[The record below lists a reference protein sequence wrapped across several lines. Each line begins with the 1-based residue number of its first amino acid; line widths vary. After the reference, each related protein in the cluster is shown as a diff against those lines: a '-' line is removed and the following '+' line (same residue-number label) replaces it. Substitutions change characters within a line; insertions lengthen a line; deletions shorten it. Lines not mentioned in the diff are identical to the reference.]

1 MGSRRWAVRLSG
13 RAAPLKHVLV
23 QLLRNMWEDHKR
35 GVRTR
40 RADWWQQSENMR
52 MLPMLPRVGS
62 LHYLCGH
69 CGHTGHSLL
78 VRDGVKQRSEQNL
91 FQPLPPLGTS
101 HNNLL
106 EPELRGKVGR
116 RPKSLHSSFEPINT
130 PLAVAPHEGR
140 RKKRRRRTVLGAAS
154 GSSPPD
160 HDYES
165 LVSSPGS
172 SCSQMQTLDVR
183 IKVTRAVIRESGEFD
198 TGGSDGGSDRQIRS
212 NGGSDRGENGCS
224 VYDNITVRDNI
235 TMNDKITVSDAQDN
249 DSWQYTT
256 RIPQD
261 CLMETSWKRSSGQIL
276 SDTGQQKDQK
286 DQENEDEEMR
296 GTNENRNPRL
306 KMFKLKCLN
315 KVAS

>member
-1 MGSRRWAVRLSG
+1 
-13 RAAPLKHVLV
+13 
-23 QLLRNMWEDHKR
+23 MWEDRKV
-35 GVRTR
+35 VRPR

-52 MLPMLPRVGS
+52 MLPRLPRVGS

-78 VRDGVKQRSEQNL
+78 VKPRSEHNL
-91 FQPLPPLGTS
+91 FQPLP
-101 HNNLL
+101 HL
-106 EPELRGKVGR
+106 EPLSEIQLRGKVQAR

-130 PLAVAPHEGR
+130 PDAPNEGR
-140 RKKRRRRTVLGAAS
+140 RKKRRRRTVLGAPS

-172 SCSQMQTLDVR
+172 SSSSQMQTLDVR

-198 TGGSDGGSDRQIRS
+198 GGSDGGSDRQIRS
-212 NGGSDRGENGCS
+212 DGGSDRGENGCS

-235 TMNDKITVSDAQDN
+235 TMNDSITVRDASQDN

-261 CLMETSWKRSSGQIL
+261 CLVETSWKRSSGQIL
-276 SDTGQQKDQK
+276 SDTGQQKQQDHEG
-286 DQENEDEEMR
+286 DEDELH
-296 GTNENRNPRL
+296 GSNENRKPRL

-315 KVAS
+315 KVASFSIFK

>member
-40 RADWWQQSENMR
+40 RADWWQQSGNVR

-78 VRDGVKQRSEQNL
+78 VRDGVKPRSEHNL
-91 FQPLPPLGTS
+91 FHPLP
-101 HNNLL
+101 LL
-106 EPELRGKVGR
+106 EPASAEIQLRGKVSR
-116 RPKSLHSSFEPINT
+116 RPKSLHSSFEPIN
-130 PLAVAPHEGR
+130 PPVPPNEGR
-140 RKKRRRRTVLGAAS
+140 RKKRRRSFRTVLGAPS
-154 GSSPPD
+154 GSPPE

-172 SCSQMQTLDVR
+172 SSSSQMQTLDVR

-198 TGGSDGGSDRQIRS
+198 TGGSDGSY
-212 NGGSDRGENGCS
+212 GSDRGENGCS

-235 TMNDKITVSDAQDN
+235 TMRDNITVRDNITMNDSITVRDGQDN
-249 DSWQYTT
+249 DSWQY
-256 RIPQD
+256 
-261 CLMETSWKRSSGQIL
+261 
-276 SDTGQQKDQK
+276 
-286 DQENEDEEMR
+286 
-296 GTNENRNPRL
+296 
-306 KMFKLKCLN
+306 
-315 KVAS
+315 

>member
-78 VRDGVKQRSEQNL
+78 VKPRSEHNL
-91 FQPLPPLGTS
+91 FQPLP
-101 HNNLL
+101 LL
-106 EPELRGKVGR
+106 EPSSAEIQLRGKVGR

-130 PLAVAPHEGR
+130 PVAPNEGR
-140 RKKRRRRTVLGAAS
+140 RKKRRRRTVLGAPS
-154 GSSPPD
+154 GSPPE

-165 LVSSPGS
+165 LVSSPAS
-172 SCSQMQTLDVR
+172 SSSSQMQTLDVR

-212 NGGSDRGENGCS
+212 DGSYGSDRGENGCS

-235 TMNDKITVSDAQDN
+235 TMNDNITVRDGQDN

-261 CLMETSWKRSSGQIL
+261 CLAETSWKRSSGQIL
-276 SDTGQQKDQK
+276 SDTGQQKDQEE
-286 DQENEDEEMR
+286 QEEQDEMR
-296 GTNENRNPRL
+296 GTNENRKPRL

-315 KVAS
+315 KVASFSIFK

>member
-1 MGSRRWAVRLSG
+1 MVR
-13 RAAPLKHVLV
+13 P
-23 QLLRNMWEDHKR
+23 
-35 GVRTR
+35 R
-40 RADWWQQSENMR
+40 RADWWQQSDNMR

-78 VRDGVKQRSEQNL
+78 VKPRSEQNL
-91 FQPLPPLGTS
+91 FQPLP
-101 HNNLL
+101 LL
-106 EPELRGKVGR
+106 EPSSAEIQLREARVSR

-130 PLAVAPHEGR
+130 PVAPNEGR
-140 RKKRRRRTVLGAAS
+140 RKKRRRRTVLGAPS
-154 GSSPPD
+154 GSPPE

-198 TGGSDGGSDRQIRS
+198 TGGSDGSY
-212 NGGSDRGENGCS
+212 GSDRGENGCS

-235 TMNDKITVSDAQDN
+235 TMNDNIAVRDGQDN

-261 CLMETSWKRSSGQIL
+261 CLVETSWKRSSGQIL
-276 SDTGQQKDQK
+276 SDTGQQKDQEE
-286 DQENEDEEMR
+286 QEEQDEMR
-296 GTNENRNPRL
+296 GTNENRKPRL

-315 KVAS
+315 KVASFSIFK

>member
-1 MGSRRWAVRLSG
+1 VGRPAVRTCSSSETCEYV
-13 RAAPLKHVLV
+13 AHYV
-23 QLLRNMWEDHKR
+23 QLLQNMWEDR
-35 GVRTR
+35 RVVRPR

-78 VRDGVKQRSEQNL
+78 VKPRSEQNL
-91 FQPLPPLGTS
+91 FQPLP
-101 HNNLL
+101 LL
-106 EPELRGKVGR
+106 EPSAEIQLRGKVGR

-130 PLAVAPHEGR
+130 PVAPNEGR
-140 RKKRRRRTVLGAAS
+140 RKKRRRRTVLGAPS
-154 GSSPPD
+154 GSPPE

-165 LVSSPGS
+165 LVSSPAS
-172 SCSQMQTLDVR
+172 SSSSQMQTLDVR

-198 TGGSDGGSDRQIRS
+198 GGSDGGSDRQIRS
-212 NGGSDRGENGCS
+212 DGSCGSDRGENGCS

-235 TMNDKITVSDAQDN
+235 TMNDNITVRDGQDN

-261 CLMETSWKRSSGQIL
+261 CLAETSWKRSSGQIL
-276 SDTGQQKDQK
+276 SDTGQQKQQEQ
-286 DQENEDEEMR
+286 DQEDEMR

-306 KMFKLKCLN
+306 KMFKLKCFN
-315 KVAS
+315 KVASFSLFK

>member
-1 MGSRRWAVRLSG
+1 
-13 RAAPLKHVLV
+13 
-23 QLLRNMWEDHKR
+23 
-35 GVRTR
+35 
-40 RADWWQQSENMR
+40 
-52 MLPMLPRVGS
+52 MLPRVGS

-78 VRDGVKQRSEQNL
+78 VKPRSEHNL
-91 FQPLPPLGTS
+91 FQPLP
-101 HNNLL
+101 LL
-106 EPELRGKVGR
+106 EPSAEIHLREARVSR

-130 PLAVAPHEGR
+130 PVAPNEGR
-140 RKKRRRRTVLGAAS
+140 RKKRRRRTVLGPAS
-154 GSSPPD
+154 GSPPE

-172 SCSQMQTLDVR
+172 SSSSQMQTLDVR

-212 NGGSDRGENGCS
+212 DGSYGSDRGENGCS

-235 TMNDKITVSDAQDN
+235 TVNDSITVRDNITMNDNITVRAAQDN

-261 CLMETSWKRSSGQIL
+261 CLVETSWKRSSGQIL
-276 SDTGQQKDQK
+276 SDTGQQKEQEYEDQ
-286 DQENEDEEMR
+286 EMR
-296 GTNENRNPRL
+296 GTNENRKPRL

-315 KVAS
+315 KVASFSIFK